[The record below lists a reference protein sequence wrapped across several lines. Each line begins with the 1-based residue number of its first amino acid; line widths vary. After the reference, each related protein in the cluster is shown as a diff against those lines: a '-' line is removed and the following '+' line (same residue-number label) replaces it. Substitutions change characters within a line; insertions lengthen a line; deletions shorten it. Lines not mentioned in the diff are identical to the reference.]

1 MNFVVA
7 SELSIVNSY
16 FKKKEEHLV
25 TFKSGNTRTQ
35 IYYFSIRADNRR
47 LCRDYK
53 VIPSECLM
61 TQHMLLVMDVE
72 IRGTVRRKRTVG
84 VYRVKWWNLTGENV
98 TMLSEKIKI
107 EDK

>member
-1 MNFVVA
+1 MIPEYNKKLLEVLISVA
-7 SELSIVNSY
+7 IANSY

-25 TFKSGNTRTQ
+25 TFKSENIRTQ
-35 IYYFSIRADNRR
+35 INYFLMRDSRR

-72 IRGTVRRKRTVG
+72 KEE
-84 VYRVKWWNLTGENV
+84 ENCWG
-98 TMLSEKIKI
+98 L
-107 EDK
+107 